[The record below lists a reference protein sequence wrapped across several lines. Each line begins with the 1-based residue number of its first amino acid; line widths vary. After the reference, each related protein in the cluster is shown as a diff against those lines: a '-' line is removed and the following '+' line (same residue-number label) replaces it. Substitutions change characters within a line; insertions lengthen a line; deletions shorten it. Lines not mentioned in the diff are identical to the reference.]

1 MPTTP
6 FGERLKREREM
17 RGVSLDEVSVA
28 TRIKPQY
35 LAALENEQWSQLPGG
50 VFNRGFIRTIA
61 RFLGM
66 DEENVLAEYAMATK
80 DVQTVPTIVRM
91 DNFEAT
97 DRRWMAV
104 VGLVLF
110 LLALGVAALIAYR
123 HYRGSHEAPKTEA
136 ARILHGGAV
145 RPEMRL
151 PAIAAVLAGES
162 KLAKN

>member
-66 DEENVLAEYAMATK
+66 DEETILAEYARATK
-80 DVQTVPTIVRM
+80 DLHTPPPTVRL
-91 DNFEAT
+91 DNFETT

-104 VGLVLF
+104 VALALFILVLG
-110 LLALGVAALIAYR
+110 LAAFIAYR
-123 HYRGSHEAPKTEA
+123 HYRGERDVPKTDA
-136 ARILHGGAV
+136 ALIF
-145 RPEMRL
+145 PERTPK
-151 PAIAAVLAGES
+151 PAISL
-162 KLAKN
+162 